1 MNEIVKAYV
10 RIAVAFVVTVFVQ
23 GCDSQSKQIEED
35 KGITLSGKINYPQN
49 GLIILEKVNG
59 REVEPYDTITLKPDN
74 TFRHFVALESPGYFR
89 LNIYEIQL
97 LTLILNNDDLEI
109 IADGNS
115 ATGFTDIKGS
125 TEIQQLRDLNKF
137 LQVNYVSRENQI
149 NQEFMKAKQSKNESL
164 ASEAKE
170 AYLDLQVHK
179 EKAVKEQIEKMGTSL
194 AVLQALNYIDK
205 DKNFEFVARISE
217 NLTAVYPMEPNII
230 NLAAEVELLR
240 KVSIGQPAP
249 EIALPGPDG
258 KIVKLS
264 SLKGKYVMVD
274 FWAEWCKPCRI
285 ENPNVVKAYNQYR
298 DMGFEIFGV
307 SLDRT
312 KEKWLKA
319 INDDNLI
326 WIHVSDLKGW
336 KSEGA
341 RIYNV
346 SGIPASFLLDQKGV
360 IIAKNLRGDA
370 LHQKLAE
377 IFGE

>member
-312 KEKWLKA
+312 KEKWLKS
-319 INDDNLI
+319 IHDDNLI

>member
-1 MNEIVKAYV
+1 MNEIVKVYV

>member
-298 DMGFEIFGV
+298 DRGFEIFGV

>member
-1 MNEIVKAYV
+1 MNEIVKVYV

-307 SLDRT
+307 SLDKT

>member
-298 DMGFEIFGV
+298 DRGFEIFGV

-341 RIYNV
+341 RIFNV
-346 SGIPASFLLDQKGV
+346 SAIPASFLLDQKGV